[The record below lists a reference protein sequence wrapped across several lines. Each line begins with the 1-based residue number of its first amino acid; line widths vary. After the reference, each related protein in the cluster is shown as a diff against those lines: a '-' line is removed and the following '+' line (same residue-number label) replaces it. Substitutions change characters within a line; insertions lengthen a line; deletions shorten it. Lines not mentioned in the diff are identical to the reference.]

1 MRDLPEA
8 IISVLRHF
16 ELAFSEPIWEW
27 AKILLVGAILA
38 PGIRT
43 VTATLRAMGLSQ
55 ERQFQNYHRV
65 LNRAKWS
72 SRSLSRILL
81 RLLVRAFVP
90 ADQPVV
96 LGLDD
101 HIERRRGAKIAAK
114 GIYRDA
120 VASSKSVF
128 VKTSGLRWVSLML
141 LTPIPWAKRVWA
153 LPFLTVL
160 APSERYHQERGMP
173 HKKLTDH
180 ARQMIVQVRRWLA
193 ERMLVVVAD
202 SSYAALELL
211 SACACLPRPVT
222 IVTRLRLD
230 AALYDTAPPREKG
243 KKGAPRKKG
252 TRQPTLAERLDDPAT
267 GWETV
272 TVRWYGGVIRQI
284 ELASGTAVWYHSGM
298 PVVPIRWVLIR
309 DPLGKFEAQA
319 LLSTDQSNAAT
330 QIVEWFVLRWQL
342 EVTFEEARAH
352 LGVETQRQ
360 WSDLAIV
367 RTTPALLGLFSLI
380 TLFAHQLLQG
390 KELAVR
396 QAAWYQKRL
405 PTFSDTLALVRQHLW
420 PVSISWISGA
430 KPDVVIIPKVLFVR
444 LTDTLAY
451 AA

>member
-1 MRDLPEA
+1 MRDLPQA
-8 IISVLRHF
+8 IILVLRHF
-16 ELAFSEPIWEW
+16 ELTFSEPTWEW

-43 VTATLRAMGLSQ
+43 VTASLRVMGLSQ

-72 SRSLSRILL
+72 SRTLSRILL
-81 RLLVRAFVP
+81 HLLVRAFVP
-90 ADQPVV
+90 PDEPIVF
-96 LGLDD
+96 GLDD

-120 VASSKSVF
+120 VRSSKAFF
-128 VKTSGLRWVSLML
+128 VKTSGLRWVSMML
-141 LTPIPWAKRVWA
+141 LAKVPWAQRVWA

-173 HKKLTDH
+173 HKQLTDH
-180 ARQMIVQVRRWLA
+180 ARQMIAQVRRWLP
-193 ERMLVVVAD
+193 ERMLVVAVD
-202 SSYAALELL
+202 SSYAAIELL
-211 SACACLPRPVT
+211 CACACLPRPVT

-230 AALYDTAPPREKG
+230 AALYEPAPPREKG

-252 TRQPTLAERLDDPAT
+252 TRQPNLAERLCDPQT
-267 GWETV
+267 TWESV
-272 TVRWYGGVIRQI
+272 TLRWYGGTMRQV

-298 PVVPIRWVLIR
+298 PAVPIRWVLIR
-309 DPLGKFEAQA
+309 DPLGTFESQA
-319 LLSTDQSNAAT
+319 LLSTDQAAAAA
-330 QIVEWFVLRWQL
+330 QIVEWFVLRWQV

-352 LGVETQRQ
+352 LGIETQRQ
-360 WSDLAIV
+360 WSDLAIA

-390 KELAVR
+390 KEVAVR
-396 QAAWYQKRL
+396 QAAWYHKQL
-405 PTFSDTLALVRQHLW
+405 PTFSDTLALVRQQLW
-420 PVSISWISGA
+420 PVSISWMSGA
-430 KPDVVIIPKVLFVR
+430 KGDVVIIPKALFVR